1 MDFDFRILF
10 AMIIQTMTF
19 LPYIQII
26 LAVLIVAF
34 ILMQKSEAST
44 GGIFG
49 GTDNWNAGYHTRRG
63 FEKVLFNGTIILGI
77 FFSLASLLALLLK

>member
-1 MDFDFRILF
+1 
-10 AMIIQTMTF
+10 MTF

-26 LAVLIVAF
+26 LAVLLVASV
-34 ILMQKSEAST
+34 LMQKSEAGT

-49 GTDNWNAGYHTRRG
+49 GADNWNAGYHTRRG

-77 FFSLASLLALLLK
+77 LFCIASLLALLLK